1 MTVSTVSTV
10 STPGTVTRPSRS
22 SWFPWRHPQHD
33 HPALQAAHDDRTF
46 GERVADHIASFG
58 GSWPFIFI
66 FLGMIVILDS
76 GQHRPAPARHR
87 PAPIRPLSLYR
98 AEPGVVRRCRH
109 PGADHHD
116 EPELRMVM
124 RDGRQSEYVRRPRR
138 LPSEG
143 QTRG

>member
-87 PAPIRPLSLYR
+87 PAPIRPLSPWAGAQFYF
-98 AEPGVVRRCRH
+98 EKVRDRNVWDF
-109 PGADHHD
+109 PLLNVA
-116 EPELRMVM
+116 
-124 RDGRQSEYVRRPRR
+124 SA
-138 LPSEG
+138 
-143 QTRG
+143 